1 MGGSVLA
8 FKVERRGLMKLG
20 VAVSCGASTVKVY
33 VVGLTLKNTV
43 EVYIDVV
50 GFTVRNTRG
59 RNVP

>member
-1 MGGSVLA
+1 MGGSALA

-20 VAVSCGASTVKVY
+20 VAVSCGVSTVKVC

-50 GFTVRNTRG
+50 GFTVRNTG
-59 RNVP
+59 ERNVP